1 MNETYVMRDGLP
13 WVEMAAGDTSPWS
26 RDWTGELVDG
36 DAIASSVWTVPV
48 GLTAGAATQSGPY
61 ATQWVTALEPGTFAL
76 VNKMTSASGLV
87 LNRTLMIEV
96 VDAK

>member
-1 MNETYVMRDGLP
+1 MTENYVMRDGLP
-13 WVEMAAGDTSPWS
+13 WVEMAVGDVGPWA
-26 RDWTGELVDG
+26 RDWSDELVD
-36 DAIASSVWTVPV
+36 DTIASSVWTVPV

-61 ATQWVTALEPGTFAL
+61 TTQWVTALEPGTFAL

>member
-1 MNETYVMRDGLP
+1 MSYVMRDGLP

-36 DAIASSVWTVPV
+36 DAIASSVWTVPA
-48 GLTAGAATQSGPY
+48 GLTAGAATQSGSY
-61 ATQWVTALEPGTFAL
+61 TTQWVTADEEGVFEL
-76 VNKMTSASGLV
+76 VNRMTSSTGLV